1 VLRAGLCSELDYFK
15 DLAKEI
21 SRYRLT
27 PGRQIQ
33 SLEQS
38 SEEAW
43 VKLYR
48 RDCHSDN
55 QQISYYLKGQLVALM
70 LDLHLLAIGSSLQA
84 LLRKMW
90 NTYGIQER
98 GYTQQ
103 DLINISATFDSS
115 LVTLL
120 PAWLEGTAD
129 LRLEE
134 QLKSVGMNLLAD
146 NNKQAYSGINL
157 ALWGAE
163 LRINMID
170 RNSPAESACLYAGDE
185 ILAIDNVRCRTVDFF
200 EKNLN
205 IDQLHTLVI
214 SHDGL
219 VQNRQLIPQAPQPR
233 AWSLKI
239 DDNALAEIINKRQL
253 WLHG

>member
-1 VLRAGLCSELDYFK
+1 
-15 DLAKEI
+15 
-21 SRYRLT
+21 
-27 PGRQIQ
+27 
-33 SLEQS
+33 
-38 SEEAW
+38 
-43 VKLYR
+43 
-48 RDCHSDN
+48 
-55 QQISYYLKGQLVALM
+55 
-70 LDLHLLAIGSSLQA
+70 
-84 LLRKMW
+84 
-90 NTYGIQER
+90 
-98 GYTQQ
+98 
-103 DLINISATFDSS
+103 
-115 LVTLL
+115 LL

-200 EKNLN
+200 QKNLN

-214 SHDGL
+214 SQDGL

-239 DDNALAEIINKRQL
+239 DENAVAEIINKRQL